1 MPDQDPRDAAI
12 AGLSPE
18 AQAEIMALRQDP
30 YDGRFAPKLSF
41 ADRCSILAAVTAG
54 VPRQVVAVAFGV
66 NRRTITH
73 IANRYSPSY
82 KSVRDEYDRLGEQEF
97 GAVYLTAA
105 VREKLAIARKHS
117 DVNKSGERLR
127 ADQAA
132 KLSAQKQASGPN
144 EKADKRKGSHT
155 IKCAATETV
164 HEFNIDW
171 LAHPSNGVEGWYFQ
185 QPEIDDF
192 WSANP
197 ATGEPFLTSQD
208 AYTYIER
215 EHNPM

>member
-1 MPDQDPRDAAI
+1 MLPLTEDELNQLPPDLA
-12 AGLSPE
+12 
-18 AQAEIMALRQDP
+18 AEIRELRRDP
-30 YDGRFAPKLSF
+30 YDGRFAPKLTHEQ
-41 ADRCSILAAVTAG
+41 RCSILAAVIMG
-54 VPRQVVAVAFGV
+54 HPREAVAHAFGV

-73 IANRYSPSY
+73 ICNRSSPSY
-82 KSVRDEYDRLGEQEF
+82 KSVRDEYDRHGKAEF
-97 GAVYLTAA
+97 LRMFLTDEVRNK
-105 VREKLAIARKHS
+105 VREAA
-117 DVNKSGERLR
+117 KSEEAKKSTTRLR

-132 KLSAQKQASGPN
+132 KLSAQKQASGPDA
-144 EKADKRKGSHT
+144 KATKRKGSWT
-155 IKCAATETV
+155 IKCSTTETM

-197 ATGEPFLTSQD
+197 SNGEPFLTSQD